1 MKTAMQE
8 YVEYLEGIQK
18 RDNLPRWIITTARN
32 YFETEKQQIIDAYNN
47 GQQIPPFEYAEDYYN
62 KTFKK

>member
-1 MKTAMQE
+1 MKQTAMQE

-32 YFETEKQQIIDAYNN
+32 YF
-47 GQQIPPFEYAEDYYN
+47 
-62 KTFKK
+62 